1 MSPGIILVIDDDEC
15 ILNLTKAILVNAG
28 YEVRTSTNS
37 IEANRYIFCPT
48 PPSLIIIDYMMPLA
62 SGDNKIN
69 LLKSTESTKQIPVIL
84 MSGKSESE
92 LLSITL
98 RSGADAYILKPFTQ
112 QRLVDV
118 VNSTLRNATV
128 QTKQLSTIVP
138 SIGNDSGQI

>member
-69 LLKSTESTKQIPVIL
+69 LLAAQNTSEQHSKDSSSSASIVSPFQRSASSRIASKPTAQESSKRLPGYRPQSVTTRHQTQT
-84 MSGKSESE
+84 SHFFQ
-92 LLSITL
+92 
-98 RSGADAYILKPFTQ
+98 LKLF
-112 QRLVDV
+112 
-118 VNSTLRNATV
+118 S
-128 QTKQLSTIVP
+128 S
-138 SIGNDSGQI
+138 